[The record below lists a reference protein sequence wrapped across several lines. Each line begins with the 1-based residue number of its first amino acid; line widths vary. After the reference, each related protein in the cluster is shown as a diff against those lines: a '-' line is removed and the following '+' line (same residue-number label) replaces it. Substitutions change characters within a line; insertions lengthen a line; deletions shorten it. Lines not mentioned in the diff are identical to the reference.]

1 MKAGTGKTPPPAAC
15 RLRFPGEYEDEGSG
29 FYYNRFRYYDAET
42 GQYLCADPIGQK
54 GGINTYRYAPNPLGW
69 IDPLGLTNRYYC
81 RWYVQ
86 NDLHLARSLWSCIN
100 EGSPFD
106 YSGED
111 E

>member
-1 MKAGTGKTPPPAAC
+1 MKAGTGKTSPPAAC
-15 RLRFPGEYEDEGSG
+15 VFPVQYEDEESE
-29 FYYNRFRYYDAET
+29 FYYSRFRYYDAET
-42 GQYLCADPIGQK
+42 GQYLCAGPIGQK
-54 GGINTYRYAPNPLGW
+54 GGINTYQYAPNPLGW

-81 RWYVQ
+81 QWYVQ

>member
-1 MKAGTGKTPPPAAC
+1 VRWKKDRKLQFRLALFTGG
-15 RLRFPGEYEDEGSG
+15 RS
-29 FYYNRFRYYDAET
+29 NRFRYYDAET

-54 GGINTYRYAPNPLGW
+54 GGINTYQYAPNPLGW